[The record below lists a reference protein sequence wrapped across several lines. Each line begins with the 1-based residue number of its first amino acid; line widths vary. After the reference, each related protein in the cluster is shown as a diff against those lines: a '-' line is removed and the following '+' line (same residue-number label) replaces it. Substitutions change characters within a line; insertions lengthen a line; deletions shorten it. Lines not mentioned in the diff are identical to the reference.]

1 MIYFLLKWINGFM
14 RWNVIIE
21 FVVLNLRFNCYKVI
35 FWRFWLFKDLLFV
48 RLINCCCFWMM
59 LFDKRICLLVCFICK
74 NEEELFIVVVFW
86 KIEGLIDVILKSFCL
101 LNNK

>member
-1 MIYFLLKWINGFM
+1 
-14 RWNVIIE
+14 
-21 FVVLNLRFNCYKVI
+21 
-35 FWRFWLFKDLLFV
+35 
-48 RLINCCCFWMM
+48 MM